1 VLDSKSCCCCKS
13 AALHVGSRKVDRLVP
28 NKRQWKNE
36 KPEQNCF
43 AQKRRFT
50 TKSIIVFNGLTC
62 WMTCDAEVGCDDLPG
77 FAGISQGKRED
88 DAKMEAALV
97 ERCKKIL
104 EETPQATSFFREV
117 R

>member
-1 VLDSKSCCCCKS
+1 
-13 AALHVGSRKVDRLVP
+13 
-28 NKRQWKNE
+28 
-36 KPEQNCF
+36 
-43 AQKRRFT
+43 
-50 TKSIIVFNGLTC
+50 
-62 WMTCDAEVGCDDLPG
+62 MTCDAEVGCDDLPG

-117 R
+117 RWDTVGETYDPTCYS